1 MSLTLI
7 YALTSSI
14 VFVMLAYM
22 LSGRSSVGLFLKALC
37 TVLAVFGGVVALANS
52 GIVLSGAMRL
62 V

>member
-1 MSLTLI
+1 MTLTLI

-14 VFVMLAYM
+14 MFVLMAFMLN
-22 LSGRSSVGLFLKALC
+22 SSNTAGLVLKALC
-37 TVLAVFGGVVALANS
+37 TILAIFGTVVSLANS